1 MEEKDIDYEEIS
13 TKFECVK
20 LGMRHTKDGHVISFA
35 INPHDTPQELM
46 TDPLGQRYI
55 IVAVRLDGEDKPV
68 APEITE
74 EGKRAV
80 ALAGT
85 LCGDEMFQEWLCIS
99 GETDKYSEE
108 AASVAM
114 RRLLGVASRA
124 ELKTNAGARQKLKE
138 IRDNFVCWLNHRRR

>member
-1 MEEKDIDYEEIS
+1 MENEDIDYEDVS
-13 TKFECVK
+13 TKVECIKIAMNQDKTGYILK
-20 LGMRHTKDGHVISFA
+20 LSL
-35 INPHDTPQELM
+35 NPADAPEELLRDLVG
-46 TDPLGQRYI
+46 TRYLA
-55 IVAVRLDGEDKPV
+55 VFVRLDGQDKPV
-68 APEITE
+68 ASEITE

-138 IRDNFVCWLNHRRR
+138 IRDNFVYWLNHRRR